1 MGATESDD
9 PAYTDVLII
18 GAGISGINA
27 AYRIHEKCPGLTY
40 TLLERRERIGGTWD
54 LFRYPGIRSDSDIF
68 TLSYPYEP
76 WTRPENVADGG
87 DIRAY
92 LTETARKYGIDR
104 HIRFNTHVLSA
115 DWDSATDTW
124 TLHTE
129 QDGQPRDYR
138 ARFVFFG
145 TGYYNYDEP
154 YTPDFPGIND
164 FRGEVVHPQ
173 FWPESLDHTGKRV
186 VVIGSGATAI
196 SLVPAMARTA
206 GHVTM
211 LQRSPTYMMSSPR
224 INPAVQAIRKVLP
237 RRVAHQV
244 VRVRNAM
251 VQYVAYHLF
260 RAAPRLGR
268 WVIRKATISVLPK
281 GYPVDVHFKPR
292 YNPWDQR
299 MCLVLDKDIFEGISS
314 GRVDVVTDHIDHFD
328 ADGIVLTSGNRI
340 DADIVVT
347 ATGLQLQALG
357 GITLRVDGDEVK
369 PTERFVYK
377 EFLLEDVPNMA
388 WCIGYT
394 NASWTLRADMTA
406 KAVAKLLAYMG
417 SHGYT
422 HAYPHKGSTPI
433 AEKRTW
439 DLEAGYIQRSEHA
452 LPRSGTKRP
461 WHVRHNYL
469 LDAID
474 HRFDRIDESMVFG
487 RAPAAVQVPASAP
500 SPAPPS
506 APRAGAS
513 AVEPAAS

>member
-1 MGATESDD
+1 MGANEPGD
-9 PAYTDVLII
+9 PEYSDVLIV
-18 GAGISGINA
+18 GAGISGLGA

-40 TLLERRERIGGTWD
+40 TLLERRARIGGTWD

-76 WTRPENVADGG
+76 WTRPENVADGA
-87 DIRAY
+87 DIREY
-92 LTETARKYGIDR
+92 LTQTAHKHGIDR

-129 QDGQPRDYR
+129 RDGEAKDYR

-154 YTPDFPGIND
+154 YTPEFPGIEN
-164 FRGEVVHPQ
+164 FRGDVVHPQ
-173 FWPESLDHTGKRV
+173 FWPESLDYTGKRV

-196 SLVPAMARTA
+196 SLIPALAKQA

-211 LQRSPTYMMSSPR
+211 LQRSPTYMMSMAR
-224 INPAVQAIRKVLP
+224 IDLMVQAIRKILP
-237 RRVAHQV
+237 RRLSHQV
-244 VRVRNAM
+244 VRFRNAM
-251 VQYVAYHLF
+251 VHVLMYFFF
-260 RAAPRLGR
+260 RKAPKAGR
-268 WVIRKATISVLPK
+268 WLIRNRNTAALPP

-299 MCLVLDKDIFEGISS
+299 MCLVLDGDLFEHISD
-314 GRVDVVTDHIDHFD
+314 GRTEVVTDHIDHVD
-328 ADGIVLTSGNRI
+328 ADGIVLKSGNRI
-340 DADIVVT
+340 DADVIVT

-357 GITLRVDGDEVK
+357 GIALRVDGTEVK

-406 KAVAKLLAYMG
+406 RAVAKLLAYMG

-422 HAYPHKGSTPI
+422 HAYPHKGAVPMP
-433 AEKRTW
+433 EKRTW

-452 LPRSGTKRP
+452 LPRSGTRRP
-461 WHVRHNYL
+461 WHVRHNYI

-474 HRFDRIDESMVFG
+474 HRFDRIEESMVFG
-487 RAPAAVQVPASAP
+487 RAPAAQSVA
-500 SPAPPS
+500 
-506 APRAGAS
+506 
-513 AVEPAAS
+513 